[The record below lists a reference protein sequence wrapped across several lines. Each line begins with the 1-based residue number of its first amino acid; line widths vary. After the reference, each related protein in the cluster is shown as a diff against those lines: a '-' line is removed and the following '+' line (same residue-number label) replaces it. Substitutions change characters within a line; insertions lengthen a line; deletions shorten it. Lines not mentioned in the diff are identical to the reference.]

1 MRLLVLWCAQAITQI
16 NRRTELGLFRRVSK
30 AALVAALFF
39 LIACSPK
46 LDWRTVQ
53 APQERYT
60 ALFPG
65 KPDKLER
72 KITYQ
77 NIELGQTLEAVK
89 IDDDIYSVSTIQ
101 LPANQ
106 SNSLSKLLS
115 QLQANLIDR
124 AKASGGDVTVE
135 DAFYKTTD
143 RQRLP
148 TKDYFLDLNVDRKS
162 QQVMRVRWIN
172 RVALNGDIWVY
183 QISVLHMNAG
193 TENAKN
199 FLSRE
204 DYENFFSDFSP
215 E

>member
-1 MRLLVLWCAQAITQI
+1 MFRGIFKATSLLAT
-16 NRRTELGLFRRVSK
+16 F
-30 AALVAALFF
+30 FF

-46 LDWRTVQ
+46 LDWRSVQ

-72 KITYQ
+72 RIPYLDQ
-77 NIELGQTLEAVK
+77 ELLQTLEAVK

-106 SNSLSKLLS
+106 SASLSKLLS

-148 TKDYFLDLNVDRKS
+148 IKDYFLDLESNGKS
-162 QQVMRVRWIN
+162 QQLMRVRWIN

-183 QISVLHMNAG
+183 QISVLHMSAG
-193 TENAKN
+193 TENVKTL
-199 FLSRE
+199 LSKE
-204 DYENFFSDFSP
+204 EYENFFSDFSP

>member
-1 MRLLVLWCAQAITQI
+1 M
-16 NRRTELGLFRRVSK
+16 FRGIFK
-30 AALVAALFF
+30 AATLLAAFIF

-72 KITYQ
+72 RIPYLDQ
-77 NIELGQTLEAVK
+77 ELLQTLEAVK

-106 SNSLSKLLS
+106 SASLSKLLS

-124 AKASGGDVTVE
+124 AKASGGVVTVE
-135 DAFYKTTD
+135 DTFYKIAD

-148 TKDYFLDLNVDRKS
+148 IKDYFLDLKSSGKS
-162 QQVMRVRWIN
+162 QQLMRVRWIN
-172 RVALNGDIWVY
+172 RAASNGDIWVY

-193 TENAKN
+193 TENAKTL
-199 FLSRE
+199 LSKE
-204 DYENFFSDFSP
+204 EYENFFSDFSP
-215 E
+215 G

>member
-1 MRLLVLWCAQAITQI
+1 M
-16 NRRTELGLFRRVSK
+16 FRRVSK
-30 AALVAALFF
+30 AATLLAAFIF

-72 KITYQ
+72 RIPYLDQ
-77 NIELGQTLEAVK
+77 ELLQTLEAVK

-106 SNSLSKLLS
+106 SASLSKLLS

-124 AKASGGDVTVE
+124 AKASGGDVIVE

-148 TKDYFLDLNVDRKS
+148 IKDYFLDLKSNGKS
-162 QQVMRVRWIN
+162 QQLMRVRWIN
-172 RVALNGDIWVY
+172 RVAPNGDIWVY

-193 TENAKN
+193 TENVKTL
-199 FLSRE
+199 LSKE
-204 DYENFFSDFSP
+204 EYENFFSDFSP

>member
-1 MRLLVLWCAQAITQI
+1 M
-16 NRRTELGLFRRVSK
+16 FRWASK
-30 AALVAALFF
+30 AATLLAAFIF

-72 KITYQ
+72 RIPYLDQ
-77 NIELGQTLEAVK
+77 ELLQTLEAVK

-106 SNSLSKLLS
+106 SASLSKLLS

-124 AKASGGDVTVE
+124 AKASGGVVTVE
-135 DAFYKTTD
+135 DTFYKIAD

-148 TKDYFLDLNVDRKS
+148 IKDYFLDLKSSGKS
-162 QQVMRVRWIN
+162 QQLMRVRWIN
-172 RVALNGDIWVY
+172 RAASNGDIWVY

-193 TENAKN
+193 TENAKTL
-199 FLSRE
+199 LSKE
-204 DYENFFSDFSP
+204 EYEYFFSDFSP

>member
-1 MRLLVLWCAQAITQI
+1 MFREVFKDATLL
-16 NRRTELGLFRRVSK
+16 
-30 AALVAALFF
+30 AAFIF

-72 KITYQ
+72 RIPYLDQ
-77 NIELGQTLEAVK
+77 ELLQTLEAVK

-106 SNSLSKLLS
+106 SALLSKLLS

-135 DAFYKTTD
+135 DVFYKTAD

-148 TKDYFLDLNVDRKS
+148 TKDYFLDLKANGKS
-162 QQVMRVRWIN
+162 QQLMRVRWIN
-172 RVALNGDIWVY
+172 RVGPTGDTWIY
-183 QISVLHMNAG
+183 QISVLHANPGAES
-193 TENAKN
+193 TKT
-199 FLSRE
+199 FLSKE
-204 DYENFFSDFSP
+204 EYENFFSDFSP

>member
-1 MRLLVLWCAQAITQI
+1 MEQ
-16 NRRTELGLFRRVSK
+16 GLFRLVSK
-30 AALVAALFF
+30 AATLLATFIF

-72 KITYQ
+72 RIPYLDQ
-77 NIELGQTLEAVK
+77 ELLQTLEAVK

-106 SNSLSKLLS
+106 SASLSKLLS

-124 AKASGGDVTVE
+124 AKASGGDVIVE

-148 TKDYFLDLNVDRKS
+148 IKDYFLDLESNGKS
-162 QQVMRVRWIN
+162 QQLMRVRWIN

-193 TENAKN
+193 TENVKTL
-199 FLSRE
+199 LSKE
-204 DYENFFSDFSP
+204 EYENFFSDFSP

>member
-1 MRLLVLWCAQAITQI
+1 M
-16 NRRTELGLFRRVSK
+16 ELGLSKGIFK
-30 AALVAALFF
+30 AATLLATFIF

-72 KITYQ
+72 RIPYLDQ
-77 NIELGQTLEAVK
+77 ELLQTLEAVK

-101 LPANQ
+101 LPASQ
-106 SNSLSKLLS
+106 SASLSKLLS

-124 AKASGGDVTVE
+124 AKGSGGDVTVE
-135 DAFYKTTD
+135 DAFYKTAD

-148 TKDYFLDLNVDRKS
+148 IKDYFLDLKSSGKS
-162 QQVMRVRWIN
+162 QQLMRVRWIN
-172 RVALNGDIWVY
+172 RVGPTGDTWIY
-183 QISVLHMNAG
+183 QISVLHANAG
-193 TENAKN
+193 NENAKT
-199 FLSRE
+199 FLSAE
-204 DYENFFSDFSP
+204 EYENFFGDFSP